1 LKRRIAKTLSDIA
14 KLKELDMDE
23 FTILE
28 DILEASLKK
37 NGDIPITIKHLLN
50 IIKKIKNV
58 NEEYSKIDYG
68 VYDD

>member
-1 LKRRIAKTLSDIA
+1 
-14 KLKELDMDE
+14 MDE